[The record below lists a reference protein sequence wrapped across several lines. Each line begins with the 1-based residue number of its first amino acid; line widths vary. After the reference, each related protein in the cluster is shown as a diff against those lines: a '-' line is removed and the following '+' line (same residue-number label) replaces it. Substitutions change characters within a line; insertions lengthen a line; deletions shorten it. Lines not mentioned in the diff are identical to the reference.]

1 MTNEATIEKMRKMKL
16 HGMARA
22 FENSIAGK
30 MPAGITADEMAAY
43 LVDSEWD
50 ERYNRK
56 LSTLIKRG
64 RFRYQAAIENI
75 SFRADRNLD
84 KNLVLRLT
92 TCDWI
97 RKKENM
103 VITGATGCGK
113 SFLSSAFGNQAC
125 RQGYKTLYFS
135 CLKLFTRL
143 KFAKAEGSYIRE
155 MNLIQKQ
162 DLLILDDFGL
172 EPLDL
177 PSRLSLLEIVEDR
190 QGRGSTLITSQL
202 PVKDWFNIIAD
213 PSIADAICDRINH
226 TAIKIDLKGDTM
238 RKINAKVHD
247 QDS

>member
-1 MTNEATIEKMRKMKL
+1 MTNEATIEKMQKMKL

-22 FENSIAGK
+22 FESSIAGK
-30 MPAGITADEMAAY
+30 MPDGITADEMAAY

-56 LSTLIKRG
+56 LLALIKRG

-92 TCDWI
+92 NCEWI

-113 SFLSSAFGNQAC
+113 SFLASAFGNQAC
-125 RQGYKTLYFS
+125 RQGYRTLYFS

-177 PSRLSLLEIVEDR
+177 PSRLSLLEIIEDR
-190 QGRGSTLITSQL
+190 QGRSSTLITSQY
-202 PVKDWFNIIAD
+202 PVKDWFNAIAD
-213 PSIADAICDRINH
+213 PTIADAICDRINH

-238 RKINAKVHD
+238 RKVNIKDHD
-247 QDS
+247 LDS